1 MTNELRPIESC
12 CVFGRSI
19 RTNND
24 CEGWHH
30 RLNRRAKKG
39 NLPFYLLVQLLFEE
53 AKMLNSQV
61 RLVRE
66 RKLRRHQTKQTQK
79 IQGKL
84 WGVWKRYND
93 RRISTSQLLDLCS
106 SMYGPV

>member
-1 MTNELRPIESC
+1 MWPIESWY
-12 CVFGRSI
+12 VFDRSI

-53 AKMLNSQV
+53 AKMLCIWC
-61 RLVRE
+61 E
-66 RKLRRHQTKQTQK
+66 RGSCKGTRQSRHS
-79 IQGKL
+79 
-84 WGVWKRYND
+84 RYRGSCGESGND
-93 RRISTSQLLDLCS
+93 RNISTSQLLDLCS